1 MDFVT
6 KLLTAIILTI
16 GTVMVITT
24 ILTFFGVPP
33 YMYNPYMYYFVAL
46 VVFWVYL
53 PQQPLSIIKVDENT
67 V

>member
-6 KLLTAIILTI
+6 KLLTAVILTI
-16 GTVMVITT
+16 ATVMVITT
-24 ILTFFGVPP
+24 ILTFFAVPP
-33 YMYNPYMYYFVAL
+33 YMYNPYMYYFVAI
-46 VVFWVYL
+46 VVLWVYL